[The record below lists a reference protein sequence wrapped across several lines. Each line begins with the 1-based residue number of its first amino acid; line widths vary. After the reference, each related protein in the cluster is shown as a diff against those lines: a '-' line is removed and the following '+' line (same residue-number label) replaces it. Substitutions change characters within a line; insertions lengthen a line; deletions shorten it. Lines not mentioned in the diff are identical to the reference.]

1 MKKVILLVTGL
12 LLFSSTFSQIIIKE
26 DGLYYDK
33 NDKLFS
39 GDYKEYYD
47 NGQVRQEMT
56 VLNGR
61 IDGKVNLWFRSGNL
75 KETRIFKD
83 GYRNG
88 LWVSFNEAGG
98 KTGEASYKDD
108 LKDGTWKIWD
118 DAGVLRYDMFYRKGQ
133 KSGLWIMYD
142 SNGLKTSEKN
152 YPDNK

>member
-1 MKKVILLVTGL
+1 MKRVIFLLAGL
-12 LLFSSTFSQIIIKE
+12 LLFSTSYSQIVQKE

-33 NDKLFS
+33 SDKLFS

-61 IDGKVNLWFRSGNL
+61 IDGMVNVWFRTGNL
-75 KETRIFKD
+75 KETRVFKE
-83 GYRNG
+83 GRRSG
-88 LWVSFNEAGG
+88 VWVSYNEQGK

-108 LKDGTWKIWD
+108 LKDGPWKIWD
-118 DAGVLRYDMFYRKGQ
+118 DAGILRYDMLYRKGE

-142 SNGLKTSEKN
+142 SNGLKVSEKN
-152 YPDNK
+152 YSEEK